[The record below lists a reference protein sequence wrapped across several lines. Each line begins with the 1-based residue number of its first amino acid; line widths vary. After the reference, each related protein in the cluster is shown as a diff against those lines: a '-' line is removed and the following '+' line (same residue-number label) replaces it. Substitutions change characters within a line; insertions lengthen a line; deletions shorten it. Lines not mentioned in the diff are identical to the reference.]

1 MTPALR
7 MSPETLAVRV
17 PPNSPRTGFTLLE
30 VLTVVAILAVLAS
43 IGLPTLAAARS
54 SAAKAR
60 TRSQFA
66 QWTLACA
73 QFRQEYGFFP
83 ALGTDHRLASVDD
96 TAAFIRALTGRN
108 PDGSVVADP
117 ANLGGNT
124 RRLRFLSLAESD
136 LVEGRLADAFGNAEF
151 GFLRDQD
158 GDGFIRPGVDGA
170 IAAVAGVDGSSVV
183 PPATALPA
191 TGIRAGVAFFS
202 AGRGTSGEDC
212 VVSWR

>member
-151 GFLRDQD
+151 GSC
-158 GDGFIRPGVDGA
+158 GIRMA
-170 IAAVAGVDGSSVV
+170 MGSSGRGLMARSPPSPASTEAPSSLLRPRSRPRAFV
-183 PPATALPA
+183 PVWRSFR
-191 TGIRAGVAFFS
+191 RAGVP
-202 AGRGTSGEDC
+202 RGKTA
-212 VVSWR
+212 W

>member
-1 MTPALR
+1 M
-7 MSPETLAVRV
+7 
-17 PPNSPRTGFTLLE
+17 LE
-30 VLTVVAILAVLAS
+30 LLTVVAILAILAS
-43 IGLPTLAAARS
+43 IGIPTLAAARS

-117 ANLGGNT
+117 ADLGGNT
-124 RRLRFLSLAESD
+124 RRLRFISLAESD
-136 LVEGRLADAFGNAEF
+136 LVDGRLSDAFGNVEF

-158 GDGFIRPGVDGA
+158 GDGVIRPGIDGE
-170 IAAVAGVDGSSVV
+170 IAAVAGLDGNAVV
-183 PPATALPA
+183 PAATSFPP

-202 AGRGTSGEDC
+202 AGRGTSAEDC

>member
-1 MTPALR
+1 MRP
-7 MSPETLAVRV
+7 SAVRRRRHA
-17 PPNSPRTGFTLLE
+17 PRAGFTVLE
-30 VLTVVAILAVLAS
+30 VLTVVGILAILAS

-83 ALGTDHRLASVDD
+83 ALGTDHRLATIDD

-117 ANLGGNT
+117 ADLGGNT

-136 LVEGRLADAFGNAEF
+136 LVEGRLADAFGNVEF
-151 GFLRDQD
+151 GFLRDLDAD
-158 GDGFIRPGVDGA
+158 GVIRPGVDGE
-170 IAAVAGVDGSSVV
+170 IVAVAGVGGNSFA
-183 PPATALPA
+183 PTATAFPA
-191 TGIRAGVAFFS
+191 AGIRAGVAFFS
-202 AGRGTSGEDC
+202 AGRGSSAEDC